1 MPLFRGLAYPLEV
14 VDGGLKTVVDYSV
27 IEQNMV
33 EVLETRPFERVMR
46 SNYGFDPKIFDTL
59 EPNAINARISK
70 AIRENVPNATDVVI
84 NGQMSTLEEGM
95 YQVTVQYRV
104 DGNAAPPLDLFIKM

>member
-1 MPLFRGLAYPLEV
+1 MPLFRGLAYPLQV
-14 VDGGLKTVVDYSV
+14 VNGGLKTVVDFEV

-59 EPNAINARISK
+59 EPNAIDARINR
-70 AIRENVPNATDVVI
+70 AIRENVPNATDVQVL
-84 NGQMSTLEEGM
+84 GQPSTAEDGM
-95 YQVTVQYRV
+95 YQVSVRYRV
-104 DGNAAPPLDLFIKM
+104 NGEAAPPLDLTIKM